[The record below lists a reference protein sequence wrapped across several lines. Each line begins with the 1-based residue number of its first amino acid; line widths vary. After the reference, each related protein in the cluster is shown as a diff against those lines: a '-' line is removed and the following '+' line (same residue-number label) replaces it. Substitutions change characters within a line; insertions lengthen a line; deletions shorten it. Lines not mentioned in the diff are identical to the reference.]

1 MREAVL
7 ERIVGIGKA
16 IIARS
21 LKSIRLGFGSYQWL
35 FDGGLGSF
43 FFLLCAQF
51 AEFGQNQVV
60 SQILQ

>member
-1 MREAVL
+1 VREAVL
-7 ERIVGIGKA
+7 ERIVGILKA
-16 IIARS
+16 IIERS

-43 FFLLCAQF
+43 FFFYVLSLLSLDRTKW
-51 AEFGQNQVV
+51 V